1 MYDVVGAD
9 TGREWVELYNDGD
22 EEINLAEYKFY
33 EGEVNHKMTLVQGGV
48 VLPPKSYAILVANE
62 VKWKADWPNFG
73 GIILDS
79 TFSLSNTGESLEIKD
94 KDLKTIDK
102 YSYNSL
108 LGGSEDGK
116 SLQKIGGSWVAS
128 RPTPGAL
135 NHIFVEAPKPAKIIE
150 KTPQKEPKKV
160 EKEEKILETE
170 PQISE
175 NLVATSVESQ
185 IVKNKNGSTNI
196 FYFIF
201 IFLIICSASGVFY
214 IRKSKNKEKIG
225 DDFEILDY

>member
-22 EEINLAEYKFY
+22 EEINLSEYKFF
-33 EGEVNHKMTLVQGGV
+33 EGEVNHKMTLVQGGE

-62 VKWKADWPNFG
+62 VKWKADWPTFG

-94 KDLKTIDK
+94 KNLKTIDK

-128 RPTPGAL
+128 RPTPGVL
-135 NHIFVEAPKPAKIIE
+135 NHLVVEAPKPAKIIE
-150 KTPQKEPKKV
+150 KTPPKEAKKS
-160 EKEEKILETE
+160 EKEEKILEIE

-175 NLVATSVESQ
+175 NLVASPTESQ
-185 IVKNKNGSTNI
+185 IVKNKNRSKNI

-214 IRKSKNKEKIG
+214 IRKTKNKEKIG